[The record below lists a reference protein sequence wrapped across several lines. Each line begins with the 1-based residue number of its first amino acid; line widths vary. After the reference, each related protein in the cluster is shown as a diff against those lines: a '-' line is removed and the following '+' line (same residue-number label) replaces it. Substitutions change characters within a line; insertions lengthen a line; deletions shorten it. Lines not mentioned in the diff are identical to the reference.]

1 NNENNEITRQAE
13 RFAET
18 RGPFSQYVPHFTSN
32 VNEIEVIKQ
41 LVKYTKDTDNFDLQI
56 AAYRKSQVCPDNEYN
71 ILLFVETTESFA
83 YLLNTDKWLPQ
94 LDNKTYQLKTPSIL
108 LQLSAVIQNVGF
120 DIDIDEFSENVK
132 ELYPEIVNLV
142 RLKNRAQRNFKTA
155 KCIHCQQDHWS
166 NATKCPIIKDYR
178 AALTKMLVAHHS
190 PAVNEIPYNM
200 NIMNFPTLPSNGSRN
215 AVAPTAPWAPQPQMQ
230 AKTENK
236 VLEDRIEKSER
247 EFATLHEDQ
256 KSKVKKLEDRVEQLQ
271 QKNKQ
276 LVENCNIELHEIT
289 GSLVDLGHKDGENAE
304 HLLDWAVSQSLAAI
318 TPNCPTS
325 LRSDREID
333 YALVTGVQLTVQA
346 YTGNTTSDHKPI
358 FGVLAYENT
367 KNSTECLTYWKV
379 FYFFLS
385 YTHVYWETR
394 WADKKFNEN
403 YDKLN
408 QFLVLLV
415 ERCTKYFP
423 IEMARGAIPKELRK
437 MLSYSRALGFRAKRT
452 GDERLSVE
460 STRIR
465 NAVRSE
471 LKQFRQSQLV
481 KQLAERHK
489 PGRGSMMFWNRTK
502 KHF

>member
-1 NNENNEITRQAE
+1 MTTLTNYQRKQSCYRLLKNNENNEITRQAE

-142 RLKNRAQRNFKTA
+142 RLKNRAQRNFKT
-155 KCIHCQQDHWS
+155 D
-166 NATKCPIIKDYR
+166 
-178 AALTKMLVAHHS
+178 
-190 PAVNEIPYNM
+190 
-200 NIMNFPTLPSNGSRN
+200 
-215 AVAPTAPWAPQPQMQ
+215 
-230 AKTENK
+230 
-236 VLEDRIEKSER
+236 
-247 EFATLHEDQ
+247 
-256 KSKVKKLEDRVEQLQ
+256 
-271 QKNKQ
+271 
-276 LVENCNIELHEIT
+276 
-289 GSLVDLGHKDGENAE
+289 KDGEKAE

-325 LRSDREID
+325 LRSDREIN
-333 YALVTGVQLTVQA
+333 YVLVTGVQLTVQA
-346 YTGNTTSDHKPI
+346 YTGNTTRDHKPI
-358 FGVLAYENT
+358 FSVLAYENT
-367 KNSTECLTYWKV
+367 KNSIGCLTYWKV

-385 YTHVYWETR
+385 QTHVYWETR

-408 QFLVLLV
+408 QFLILLV
-415 ERCTKYFP
+415 ERCTRYFP
-423 IEMARGAIPKELRK
+423 IEMARGAIPKELR
-437 MLSYSRALGFRAKRT
+437 
-452 GDERLSVE
+452 
-460 STRIR
+460 
-465 NAVRSE
+465 
-471 LKQFRQSQLV
+471 
-481 KQLAERHK
+481 
-489 PGRGSMMFWNRTK
+489 
-502 KHF
+502 